1 MKTINLLPK
10 LRQEELRYESILK
23 RVFKVIWMF
32 VFVVFI
38 VFASQLAARIV
49 LQRESGQIVSKIETL
64 KRQVNKES
72 NTQIRAKIKTINDTV
87 ADYKNLIDISPK
99 WSKVLE
105 AFALLPPEEVSIES
119 LSVDLPKK
127 SITISGFSPT
137 REKVIEL
144 YDIINQ
150 DKEHFYNIDY
160 PLQHIVKPT
169 NVNFQFTFY
178 IQDSFLNAK

>member
-10 LRQEELRYESILK
+10 IRQEELRYESILQ
-23 RVFKVIWMF
+23 RVFKVLWMF
-32 VFVVFI
+32 AFVVFI
-38 VFASQLAARIV
+38 VFVSQLAARIV
-49 LQRESGQIVSKIETL
+49 LQRESEQILSKTETL
-64 KRQVNKES
+64 KRQVNKEG
-72 NTQIRAKIKTINDTV
+72 NTQIRARIKVINDTV
-87 ADYKNLIDISPK
+87 TDYKKLIDASPK

-119 LSVDLPKK
+119 LSVDMAGKK
-127 SITISGFSPT
+127 ITINGFSAT

-150 DKEHFYNIDY
+150 DTEHFYNIDY

-178 IQDSFLNAK
+178 IQDSFLNSK